1 MVQILFFPSQVVLSK
16 NRLLVILSFLL
27 KKKEVLISF
36 EFLKYHPMIIIL
48 LKKKKKESEEIKYNI
63 FFNIIMKLRLT
74 IDRFLYSFVI

>member
-16 NRLLVILSFLL
+16 NRLLVILSFLF

-48 LKKKKKESEEIKYNI
+48 LKEEERK
-63 FFNIIMKLRLT
+63 
-74 IDRFLYSFVI
+74 